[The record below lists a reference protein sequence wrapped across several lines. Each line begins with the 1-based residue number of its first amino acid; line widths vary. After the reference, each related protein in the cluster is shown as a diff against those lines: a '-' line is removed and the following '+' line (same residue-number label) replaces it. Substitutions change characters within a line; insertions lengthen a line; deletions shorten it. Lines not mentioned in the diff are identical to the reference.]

1 MDPRRLRTLVESEEE
16 LYSENERETEK
27 EKEKEKENCTDNIF
41 ATGSQQVPAS
51 NSPVTG
57 NISPPGST
65 LPSTTAPL
73 DPTFIDDK

>member
-16 LYSENERETEK
+16 LYSENERET

-57 NISPPGST
+57 NILPPGST
-65 LPSTTAPL
+65 LPSTTALL